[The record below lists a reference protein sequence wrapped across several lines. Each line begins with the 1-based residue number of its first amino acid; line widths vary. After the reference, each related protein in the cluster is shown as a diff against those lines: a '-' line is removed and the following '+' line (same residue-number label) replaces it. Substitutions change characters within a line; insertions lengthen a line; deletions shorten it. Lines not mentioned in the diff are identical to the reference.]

1 MLGLVQA
8 QLSENKK
15 RLWGYVF
22 VALFLNSL
30 ITTSQLSWD
39 YYMERYSY
47 WNIVLSIT
55 NSTINISNILT
66 ITYMLVMIAP
76 SSGGNSWN
84 QLICTRS
91 TARYKLYGSIVVAQT
106 IKAAMFVLLILTAS
120 YCLCLFYPVTF
131 LDEWGLVTAAGQQQA
146 AEPSKLVYLS
156 AILVFFR
163 FFCLGFIS
171 KVISV
176 VMQRQVFGV
185 GTYLLLSFGLDGSYG
200 SICTTAL
207 KKMHPLSNTLIS
219 VYQYGKWEPLN
230 LKFAMPYWTIVI
242 GSTLLGGYIMIR
254 RSNLSDK

>member
-47 WNIVLSIT
+47 WNIVLNIT

-91 TARYKLYGSIVVAQT
+91 AVRYKLYGSIVVTQA
-106 IKAAMFVLLILTAS
+106 IKAAVFVLLILAAS
-120 YCLCLFYPVTF
+120 
-131 LDEWGLVTAAGQQQA
+131 
-146 AEPSKLVYLS
+146 
-156 AILVFFR
+156 
-163 FFCLGFIS
+163 
-171 KVISV
+171 
-176 VMQRQVFGV
+176 
-185 GTYLLLSFGLDGSYG
+185 
-200 SICTTAL
+200 
-207 KKMHPLSNTLIS
+207 
-219 VYQYGKWEPLN
+219 
-230 LKFAMPYWTIVI
+230 
-242 GSTLLGGYIMIR
+242 
-254 RSNLSDK
+254 

>member
-22 VALFLNSL
+22 AALFLNSL

-47 WNIVLSIT
+47 WNIILSIT

-66 ITYMLVMIAP
+66 ITYMLVMITP

-91 TARYKLYGSIVVAQT
+91 AARYKLYGSIVVAQA
-106 IKAAMFVLLILTAS
+106 IKAAVFVLLILAAS

-131 LDEWGLVTAAGQQQA
+131 LDEWGLITAAGYQQA
-146 AEPSKLVYLS
+146 TEPSKLVCLS
-156 AILVFFR
+156 AILLFFR

-171 KVISV
+171 KIISV
-176 VMQRQVFGV
+176 VTQRQVFGV
-185 GTYLLLSFGLDGSYG
+185 GMYLLLSFGLDGSYD
-200 SICTTAL
+200 ICTTAL
-207 KKMHPLSNTLIS
+207 KKIHPLSNTLIS
-219 VYQYGKWEPLN
+219 VYQYGEWAPLD
-230 LKFAMPYWTIVI
+230 LKFAMPYWAIVI
-242 GSTLLGGYIMIR
+242 GAILIGGYIMIR
-254 RSNLSDK
+254 RSNLSDQ